1 MKPLGWVLLGL
12 GVLIIITFVLCLYLL
27 KPKKMRVYIPKDIY
41 ICYKTVEDLPPEV
54 VNRWKRLNPEYKV
67 HVYGDAE
74 CRSFIEETYG
84 KAYADF
90 FASIP
95 SGPIKADF
103 WRVCILYAKG
113 GVYADADIEPL
124 VPIGDFLEEGIELCT
139 CSTYKGNPNLSINPH
154 LLIAKPHHPL
164 LKKCIDLMF
173 EKRKLPFDYW
183 SYSITRIMYQVLKE
197 AFPSL
202 DPQSEG
208 LYKNLQILEE
218 VWPRG
223 APLCEVYCVYKG
235 KPVLKNHHSSYNSRK
250 HTF

>member
-1 MKPLGWVLLGL
+1 MGLLGL

-154 LLIAKPHHPL
+154 QSLTILSSKNALIS
-164 LKKCIDLMF
+164 C
-173 EKRKLPFDYW
+173 
-183 SYSITRIMYQVLKE
+183 
-197 AFPSL
+197 
-202 DPQSEG
+202 
-208 LYKNLQILEE
+208 
-218 VWPRG
+218 
-223 APLCEVYCVYKG
+223 
-235 KPVLKNHHSSYNSRK
+235 LKNESYRLIIGLTQSLESCIR
-250 HTF
+250 F

>member
-1 MKPLGWVLLGL
+1 
-12 GVLIIITFVLCLYLL
+12 
-27 KPKKMRVYIPKDIY
+27 MRVYIPKDIY

-139 CSTYKGNPNLSINPH
+139 CSTYKGSPSRSLNPH
-154 LLIAKPHHPL
+154 FIAVSKGNSFI
-164 LKKCIDLMF
+164 KKCVDAMYA
-173 EKRKLPFDYW
+173 KSTKPFDYDM
-183 SYSITRIMYQVLKE
+183 YSITETMYRILKKDY
-197 AFPSL
+197 PSL
-202 DPQSEG
+202 DPQRGGIYE
-208 LYKNLQILEE
+208 NLQILEE

-223 APLCEVYCVYKG
+223 APLCEVYCAYKG
-235 KPVLKNHHSSYNSRK
+235 KPVLKNRHSSYNPRK